1 MSKGN
6 AAIKVNDTIVHYFQ
20 INKGVRQGDPL
31 SPNLFNIVV
40 DMLAVLIN
48 RAKREDQV
56 RGVVPHLVIDGLSM
70 L

>member
-56 RGVVPHLVIDGLSM
+56 RGAVPHLVIDGLSM